1 MPHRQRANWAMRR
14 LLFGTKVFF
23 STSTFSTRP
32 LESLISVP
40 QILNKEIPAILV
52 SALAVFTLV
61 PRALC
66 YINLNIKTV
75 PSIIWN
81 RHIFFSKT
89 IYTAQSSP
97 TGHWVVASLGWF
109 LQQHL
114 LADSIMPHVT
124 CFLWALHVDWWAL
137 EGLHTFKLPH

>member
-1 MPHRQRANWAMRR
+1 MRR

-52 SALAVFTLV
+52 SAFTLV

-66 YINLNIKTV
+66 YIELNIKTV
-75 PSIIWN
+75 PSII
-81 RHIFFSKT
+81 
-89 IYTAQSSP
+89 
-97 TGHWVVASLGWF
+97 
-109 LQQHL
+109 
-114 LADSIMPHVT
+114 
-124 CFLWALHVDWWAL
+124 
-137 EGLHTFKLPH
+137 